1 MTFRLVK
8 DLSEHY
14 RPINFLALKLVRR
27 LDVAKVESTCES
39 SLPQL
44 RPMKVT
50 KGSTV
55 TSAKETRD
63 RNEFRKLPMMPIRD
77 MVIFPYMMTPFVVGR
92 ESSVRALEEALTGDR
107 KIFLAT
113 QHDASIDEPKA
124 GDIYTVGTIGNIVQS
139 VKMPD
144 GNIKV
149 LVEGLERARAVEM
162 NDADGFFVAT
172 VRTGKG
178 MLEMTPQIEQLMQR
192 VTSLFEQYVK
202 LQQSLNYETMIA
214 AVRMDEPAKLSDSIA
229 ANLQLEI
236 SEKQELLDIFDPAD
250 RLARI
255 ADVLD
260 VEIEKLNMDRTI
272 QSRVKRQMERA
283 QKEYY
288 LNEKIKAIQ
297 KELGRGE
304 KSEFDELKKKIETS
318 GMPKDVFE
326 KAIQELKKLEAMPP
340 MSAESTVS
348 RNYLDWLLA
357 VPWKKKSKENRS
369 IDNAEKVLNEDH
381 YGLEKIKE
389 RILEFLAVRQLV
401 KNPKGSIL
409 CFVGPP
415 GVGKTSL
422 GMSIA
427 KATGR
432 KFVRM
437 SLGGVRDEAEIRGH
451 RRTYIGAL
459 PGQII
464 QSMKKAGTKNPV
476 FMLDEVDKMASDFR
490 GDPASALLEVLD
502 PEQNTSFQD
511 HYLDVEY
518 DLSQVLFVATA
529 NVLHTI
535 PGPLQDRMEILR
547 LHGYTEIEKLEIAR
561 QYLVKKQR
569 EATGLSEKNIVF
581 SDDGLAAII
590 RGYTREAGVRNLE
603 REIGNVCRKVVRRV
617 VKNGLKH
624 KEEITAA
631 NLKDFLGVA
640 KFRDSAL
647 HEKSEVGLVTGL
659 AWTEVGGSILS
670 TEVQVLDGKGKLT
683 TTGQL
688 GDVMQESAQAA
699 LSYIRSRAQHLG
711 LSRDFYRNVDIHI
724 HVPEGAIPK
733 DGPSAGITLATAL
746 ASALTKIPVRRDIA
760 MTGEITLRGKVLP
773 IGGLKE
779 KLLAAHRAG
788 IFEAIMPAENEKDMA
803 DFPDILKNSM
813 KLHWVEQMDDVLK
826 IALEG
831 TLPELKEETPVAL
844 AAVPTAH
851 VPEQRPHQ

>member
-1 MTFRLVK
+1 MTQ
-8 DLSEHY
+8 S
-14 RPINFLALKLVRR
+14 
-27 LDVAKVESTCES
+27 
-39 SLPQL
+39 
-44 RPMKVT
+44 
-50 KGSTV
+50 
-55 TSAKETRD
+55 KETKD
-63 RNEFRKLPMMPIRD
+63 RNDLRKLPMMPIRD

-92 ESSVRALEEALTGDR
+92 ESSVRALEEALNGDR

-113 QHDASIDEPKA
+113 QHDARIDEPKSD
-124 GDIYTVGTIGNIVQS
+124 DIYSVGTIGNIVQS

-149 LVEGLERARAVEM
+149 LVEGLERAKAVEL
-162 NDADGFFVAT
+162 NDTDGFFVAT
-172 VRTGKG
+172 VRTGKTD
-178 MLEMTPQIEQLMQR
+178 LEITPQIEALTQR

-214 AVRMDEPAKLSDSIA
+214 AVRTDEPAKLADTIA

-236 SEKQELLDIFDPAD
+236 PEKQDLLDIFDPAE
-250 RLARI
+250 RLLRV

-260 VEIEKLNMDRTI
+260 VEIEKLNMDRSI

-304 KSEFDELKKKIETS
+304 KNEFDDLKKKIDTA
-318 GMPKDVFE
+318 GMPKDVQE

-357 VPWKKKSKENRS
+357 VPWKKKSKETRS
-369 IDNAEKVLNEDH
+369 IDRAEKVLNEDH
-381 YGLEKIKE
+381 YGLEKIKD

-490 GDPASALLEVLD
+490 GDPSSALLEVLD
-502 PEQNTSFQD
+502 PEQNTTFQD

-518 DLSQVLFVATA
+518 DLSEVLFVATA

-535 PGPLQDRMEILR
+535 PAPLQDRMEILR
-547 LHGYTEIEKLEIAR
+547 LHGYTEAEKLEIAK

-569 EATGLSEKNIVF
+569 ENTGLTDKNIVF
-581 SDDGLAAII
+581 TDDAIVEII
-590 RGYTREAGVRNLE
+590 RSYTREAGVRNLE

-631 NLKDFLGVA
+631 NIADFLGVPR
-640 KFRDSAL
+640 FRDSQV
-647 HEKSEVGLVTGL
+647 HEKSEIGLVTGL
-659 AWTEVGGSILS
+659 AWTEVGGSILPA
-670 TEVQVLDGKGKLT
+670 EVQVLDGKGKLT
-683 TTGQL
+683 LTGQL

-699 LSYIRSRAQHLG
+699 LSYIRSRAAHLG
-711 LSRDFYRNVDIHI
+711 LPRDFYRNIDIHV

-746 ASALTKIPVRRDIA
+746 ASALAKIPVRRDVA

-788 IFEAIMPAENEKDMA
+788 IFEAILPQDNQKDLADLPEN
-803 DFPDILKNSM
+803 LKSAM
-813 KLHWVEQMDDVLK
+813 KLNFVDSMDEVLQL
-826 IALEG
+826 ALEG
-831 TLPELKEETPVAL
+831 PLPELKEEAPAAL
-844 AAVPTAH
+844 ANVPPPTIT
-851 VPEQRPHQ
+851 PEQRPHQ